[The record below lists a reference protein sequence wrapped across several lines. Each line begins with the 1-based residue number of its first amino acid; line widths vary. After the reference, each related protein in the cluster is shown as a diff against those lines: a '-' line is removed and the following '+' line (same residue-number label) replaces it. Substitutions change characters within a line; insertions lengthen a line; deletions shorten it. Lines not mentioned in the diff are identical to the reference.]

1 MRKQREGGHWAC
13 QTRELCRLAKKL
25 QMAAQL
31 EAAAE
36 SREAKV
42 MRRLASALD
51 DYGLSTIG
59 KSVAMAYLRKLPR
72 ATWPASAREWLRK
85 LNGSDLVPPSKT
97 PARQRGCPE
106 LFEGLRAQP
115 VWWRG
120 CEETRSEFP
129 PELAWVADVERNAPA
144 MREELLKLEMMARS
158 TSSRTARRR
167 ASRRAVGARPI
178 GGIGMSFL
186 SRAAQHGLRGA

>member
-1 MRKQREGGHWAC
+1 
-13 QTRELCRLAKKL
+13 
-25 QMAAQL
+25 MAAQA
-31 EAAAE
+31 EAAE

-59 KSVAMAYLRKLPR
+59 KSVAMAYLRKLPEDDMARVR
-72 ATWPASAREWLRK
+72 AWWLRK

-120 CEETRSEFP
+120 CEETPPRWPSKRSAERDSGGESDGSGGDSSDAAP
-129 PELAWVADVERNAPA
+129 PRDGGG
-144 MREELLKLEMMARS
+144 
-158 TSSRTARRR
+158 SSSDSDAEARRNR
-167 ASRRAVGARPI
+167 HGERCGWGGGSAIRCRR
-178 GGIGMSFL
+178 
-186 SRAAQHGLRGA
+186 

>member
-1 MRKQREGGHWAC
+1 
-13 QTRELCRLAKKL
+13 
-25 QMAAQL
+25 MAAQTD
-31 EAAAE
+31 AAE

-59 KSVAMAYLRKLPR
+59 KSVAMAYLRKLPEDDMARVR
-72 ATWPASAREWLRK
+72 AWWLRK
-85 LNGSDLVPPSKT
+85 LNGSDLVPPPKT

-120 CEETRSEFP
+120 CEESRSDFP
-129 PELAWVADVERNAPA
+129 PELAWVANVERNAPA
-144 MREELLKLEMMARS
+144 MREELL
-158 TSSRTARRR
+158 
-167 ASRRAVGARPI
+167 
-178 GGIGMSFL
+178 
-186 SRAAQHGLRGA
+186 